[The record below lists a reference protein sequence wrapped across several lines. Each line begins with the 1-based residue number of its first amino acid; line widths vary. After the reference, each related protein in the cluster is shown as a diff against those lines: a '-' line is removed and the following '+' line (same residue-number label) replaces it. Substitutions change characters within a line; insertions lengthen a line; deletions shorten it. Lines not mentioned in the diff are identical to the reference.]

1 MNKVEYL
8 DMLKDY
14 LMKYYSEEEIF
25 EILRDYEEYFVN
37 GKLDGKTDSEII
49 LELGSPKKIVL
60 DLIEEDGVEK
70 NDLFSNL
77 KDRFYKWYDRR
88 FFEKV
93 QKKSSEIVDEGKTVV
108 KRNKST
114 ISFIFTN
121 ILLLILHFIMFCIV
135 MTLVCFLISMV
146 LLTIAGVVTAIV
158 LTPVTINGLSFLTM
172 SYAWII
178 FPILLAIGL
187 FILMSILIY
196 YFSKFLYKFILEYIN
211 WVKVQMMYKRAE
223 NNSLNIENKDNGEV

>member
-114 ISFIFTN
+114 ISFVFTN
-121 ILLLILHFIMFCIV
+121 ILLLFLHFIMFCIV

>member
-121 ILLLILHFIMFCIV
+121 ILLLFLHFIMFCIV